1 MTLSQKEMQ
10 RCPLHPT
17 RPGSTIQDEP
27 TTTRRTTRAAG
38 TTTGLATVQVTLR
51 RTCTCVSFSLSLWSS
66 AYPPLSLFL
75 CLCHSSS
82 RPSSLSASSHVRSLK
97 EFPLWSSN
105 RELKCAHT
113 HTHTLAV
120 AHPPNVTISPSAPL
134 SSSLCQ
140 RNAAGQKCVSFARNN
155 NERKKQSSLDCY
167 AG

>member
-27 TTTRRTTRAAG
+27 TTTRAAG

-66 AYPPLSLFL
+66 AYPPL
-75 CLCHSSS
+75 CLCSS

-113 HTHTLAV
+113 HTHSGSCTPTKCDHL
-120 AHPPNVTISPSAPL
+120 PLFPSL
-134 SSSLCQ
+134 SLSLS
-140 RNAAGQKCVSFARNN
+140 AKCSWTKMCFVCS
-155 NERKKQSSLDCY
+155 K
-167 AG
+167 